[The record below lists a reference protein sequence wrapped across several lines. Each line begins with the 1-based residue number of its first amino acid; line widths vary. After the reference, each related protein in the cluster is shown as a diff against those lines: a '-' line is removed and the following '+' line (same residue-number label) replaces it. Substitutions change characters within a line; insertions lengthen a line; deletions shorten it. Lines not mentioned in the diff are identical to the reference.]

1 MSASAHDRLLAL
13 DQRHLWHPFTQMQL
27 WPGDDPLIIAAAEGN
42 YLIDDLGRRYL
53 DGVSSLWVNV
63 HGHRKREID
72 EAIAAQLARVAHS
85 TLLGLASVPAIELA
99 AKLVAIA
106 PAGLTRV
113 FYSDSGSTSVEV
125 ALKMA
130 FQYWRQK
137 GRPEKKV
144 FAALREAYHGDTVG
158 AVSAGGIEL
167 FHQVFRELLFQVERL
182 PTPYAYRWEGEGDC
196 GEACLRAAEEL
207 LQRRGKELAALIIE
221 PLMQGA
227 AGMIAQPPG
236 FLSQLARLCK
246 RYDVL
251 LICDEVAT
259 GFGRTGTMFAVEQ
272 EDVRPDFLCI
282 AKGLTGGYLPLAATL
297 TTDGV
302 YQAFLGTIEEKR
314 AFFHGHTYTGNPLAC
329 AAALANLELFEREHT
344 LERIRPVIAILAAKL
359 EEIAALAHVGD
370 IRRRG
375 LMVGIELVLDRRTKQ
390 EYPYGQRVG
399 HRVCMAVRKRGILLR
414 PLGNVVVIM
423 PPLSLTSSEAEWLG
437 NAVRDSIQEATCP

>member
-1 MSASAHDRLLAL
+1 MSDSAHDRLLAL

-72 EAIAAQLARVAHS
+72 EAIAAQLGRVAHS

-130 FQYWRQK
+130 FQYWRQN

-167 FHQVFRELLFQVERL
+167 FHQLFRELLFQVERL
-182 PTPYAYRWEGEGDC
+182 PLPTRTA
-196 GEACLRAAEEL
+196 
-207 LQRRGKELAALIIE
+207 GKAKA
-221 PLMQGA
+221 
-227 AGMIAQPPG
+227 IA
-236 FLSQLARLCK
+236 R
-246 RYDVL
+246 
-251 LICDEVAT
+251 
-259 GFGRTGTMFAVEQ
+259 
-272 EDVRPDFLCI
+272 
-282 AKGLTGGYLPLAATL
+282 
-297 TTDGV
+297 
-302 YQAFLGTIEEKR
+302 KR
-314 AFFHGHTYTGNPLAC
+314 AC
-329 AAALANLELFEREHT
+329 ER
-344 LERIRPVIAILAAKL
+344 RKSSSSAGARSW
-359 EEIAALAHVGD
+359 
-370 IRRRG
+370 RR
-375 LMVGIELVLDRRTKQ
+375 
-390 EYPYGQRVG
+390 
-399 HRVCMAVRKRGILLR
+399 
-414 PLGNVVVIM
+414 
-423 PPLSLTSSEAEWLG
+423 
-437 NAVRDSIQEATCP
+437 

>member
-1 MSASAHDRLLAL
+1 MSDSAHERLLAL

-72 EAIAAQLARVAHS
+72 EAIAAQLGRVAHS

-106 PAGLTRV
+106 PARLTRV

-167 FHQVFRELLFQVERL
+167 FHQLFRELLFQVERL

-196 GEACLRAAEEL
+196 REACLRAAEEL
-207 LQRRGKELAALIIE
+207 FQRRGKELAALIIE

-236 FLSQLARLCK
+236 FLSQLAKLCK
-246 RYDVL
+246 RHEVL

-282 AKGLTGGYLPLAATL
+282 AKGLSGGYLPLAATL
-297 TTDGV
+297 TTDAV
-302 YQAFLGTIEEKR
+302 YQAFLGTVEEKR

-344 LERIRPVIAILAAKL
+344 LERIRPVIATLAAKL

-399 HRVCMAVRKRGILLR
+399 HRVCMAARRRGILLR

-437 NAVRDSIQEATCP
+437 NAVRDSIQETTCP